1 MELCS
6 SRRMQTLNPIGSG
19 RASRGVIGNLAS
31 TCLEPITVGAPLA
44 RGRARTLEARRP
56 KQATQWKE
64 LAMQADAAFRCSQPD
79 EARMVYCDR
88 LLMASESR
96 LPGAL
101 RKTGF
106 GPSRSRVRPVYFTG
120 FADCFMQSLWRR
132 YFRRRRQDK
141 SACPWLLC
149 LPCRF
154 MAGHGLSSWLDI

>member
-1 MELCS
+1 MGCRYRDDDMELCS
-6 SRRMQTLNPIGSG
+6 SWRMQTLNPIGSG
-19 RASRGVIGNLAS
+19 RASRGVIGNLAG

-56 KQATQWKE
+56 KQSTQWKE

-101 RKTGF
+101 RKAGSCLQGF
-106 GPSRSRVRPVYFTG
+106 W
-120 FADCFMQSLWRR
+120 SLMAETCPA
-132 YFRRRRQDK
+132 FRRTGALTPRSSATRQFGAGA
-141 SACPWLLC
+141 S
-149 LPCRF
+149 LPRS
-154 MAGHGLSSWLDI
+154 GG